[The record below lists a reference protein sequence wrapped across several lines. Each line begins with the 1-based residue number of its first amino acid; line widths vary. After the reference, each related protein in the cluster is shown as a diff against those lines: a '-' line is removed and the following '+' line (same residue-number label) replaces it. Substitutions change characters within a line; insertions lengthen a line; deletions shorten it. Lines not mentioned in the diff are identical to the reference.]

1 MHMIWEVILF
11 YKLRDL
17 KDGITF
23 FELVVNT
30 DFFDNS
36 DSVGQH
42 NPKLTFRLI
51 ILNYTIFEM
60 VIYNAAAPIEQECHA
75 KFKHTPQ

>member
-1 MHMIWEVILF
+1 MHMVWEVILF
-11 YKLRDL
+11 YKLREL

-30 DFFDNS
+30 DLFDNS

-51 ILNYTIFEM
+51 ILNHTVFEI
-60 VIYNAAAPIEQECHA
+60 VVYSAAEPIKEEYHA
-75 KFKHTPQ
+75 KFKYTLQ

>member
-1 MHMIWEVILF
+1 MHMVWEVILF

-30 DFFDNS
+30 DLFDNS
-36 DSVGQH
+36 DSVSQH

-51 ILNYTIFEM
+51 VLNYTIFEV
-60 VIYNAAAPIEQECHA
+60 VIYSIAEPIKEEYQA
-75 KFKHTPQ
+75 KFKYTL

>member
-1 MHMIWEVILF
+1 MHMVWEVILF
-11 YKLRDL
+11 YKLREL

-30 DFFDNS
+30 DLFDNS
-36 DSVGQH
+36 DSVSQH

-51 ILNYTIFEM
+51 VLNYTIFEV
-60 VIYNAAAPIEQECHA
+60 VIYSIAEPIKEEYQA
-75 KFKHTPQ
+75 KFKYTL

>member
-1 MHMIWEVILF
+1 MHMVWEVILF
-11 YKLRDL
+11 YKLREL

-30 DFFDNS
+30 DLFDNADCVS
-36 DSVGQH
+36 QH

-51 ILNYTIFEM
+51 ILNHTIFEM
-60 VIYNAAAPIEQECHA
+60 VIYSVAEPIKEEHHA
-75 KFKHTPQ
+75 KFKYTL